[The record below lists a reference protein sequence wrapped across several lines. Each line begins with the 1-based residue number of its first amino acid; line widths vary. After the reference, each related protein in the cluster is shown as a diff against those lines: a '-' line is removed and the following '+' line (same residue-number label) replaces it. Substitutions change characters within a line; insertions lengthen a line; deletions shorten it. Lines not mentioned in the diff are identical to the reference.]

1 MRWVMMVAVMAAM
14 VRSLRLRNHRGQQK
28 QEQ

>member
-14 VRSLRLRNHRGQQK
+14 VRSLRLQSHRGQQE
-28 QEQ
+28 QE